1 MNIYAISVNH
11 AAPRSFPAPSYFV
24 MLRVLRLMEK
34 NMTRRRRV
42 SWPGI
47 AQHLIQRGNNRQ
59 ICFADEQDMLAFGQW
74 LCDYSSEHGVAVHA
88 WVFMTNHVHILATP
102 QEHSSI
108 ALMMQALGRR
118 YVRYFNSRH
127 RRTGTL
133 WEGRYRS
140 CLVDS
145 DEYLLQ
151 CQRYIEMNPVRAA
164 MVATPGQYRW
174 SSYRTHAHG
183 KASRLATP
191 HSLYHQLGDTPT
203 ERQAAYRALFCEQL
217 PAQLVENINQA
228 TLSGL
233 ALGNDKF
240 RQQIKQL
247 TGQSVQP
254 GKPGRPL
261 RKSVPPNQTTTSI
274 DSDPQP

>member
-1 MNIYAISVNH
+1 MQCLHLSHQCSNRPLYHHIRGDIL
-11 AAPRSFPAPSYFV
+11 AP
-24 MLRVLRLMEK
+24 LMEK

-164 MVATPGQYRW
+164 MVTTPGQYRW

-183 KASRLATP
+183 KASRLTTP
-191 HSLYHQLGDTPT
+191 HSLYHRLGDTPI

-217 PAQLVENINQA
+217 PAQLVESINQA

-261 RKSVPPNQTTTSI
+261 RKSGPPNQTTTSI
-274 DSDPQP
+274 DSDTQP

>member
-1 MNIYAISVNH
+1 MNIYV
-11 AAPRSFPAPSYFV
+11 
-24 MLRVLRLMEK
+24 
-34 NMTRRRRV
+34 
-42 SWPGI
+42 
-47 AQHLIQRGNNRQ
+47 
-59 ICFADEQDMLAFGQW
+59 
-74 LCDYSSEHGVAVHA
+74 
-88 WVFMTNHVHILATP
+88 
-102 QEHSSI
+102 
-108 ALMMQALGRR
+108 ALMMQALGRS

-183 KASRLATP
+183 KASRLTTP
-191 HSLYHQLGDTPT
+191 HSLYHRLGDTPT

-247 TGQSVQP
+247 TGQAV
-254 GKPGRPL
+254 KPHTPRRHPHH
-261 RKSVPPNQTTTSI
+261 SPPPHQTTTATDSAPQPYPQNSQRRRPGDYCEAGTRQI
-274 DSDPQP
+274 KFYCSSDPHYTSGCTAHDAGF